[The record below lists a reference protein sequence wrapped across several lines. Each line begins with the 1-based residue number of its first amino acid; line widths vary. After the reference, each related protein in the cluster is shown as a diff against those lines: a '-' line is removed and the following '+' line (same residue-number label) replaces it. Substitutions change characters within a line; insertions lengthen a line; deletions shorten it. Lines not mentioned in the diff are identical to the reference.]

1 MGKRSTSR
9 VDRLDDENTQDT
21 YTVNDRM
28 QADARAAG
36 GDAPPDDGDSA
47 LYEEDVV
54 IVDDADTDDEYDDD
68 EDDDLVDENT
78 DDPDAI
84 RDDIEETRSQLG
96 DTIDA
101 IQEKLSPQRI
111 TRQVTDSVRE
121 ATIGKAEEFMSDM
134 SQRAQGLGASL
145 GETLRENWVPAALIG
160 VGVGWLLF
168 RNGANRQQNRNPYYS
183 GGYGYR
189 GYDYPNYPNPSD
201 YQARTYRTS
210 SGNQGAVQQ
219 GMRKAGQAVN
229 QAQSAVGDTMD
240 TMQGKMGDAIDTVQ
254 ETMGRVGDQAQYRAQ
269 QAQSWLADAYDDN
282 PLMFGAVALAAGVAV
297 AMAIPETQQEHE
309 WMGPTRDS
317 MLQQAESVTQD
328 TLQKTQQVAKR
339 AASAATDAAQD
350 EAKKQQLTR

>member
-54 IVDDADTDDEYDDD
+54 IVDD

-121 ATIGKAEEFMSDM
+121 ATIGKAEE
-134 SQRAQGLGASL
+134 
-145 GETLRENWVPAALIG
+145 
-160 VGVGWLLF
+160 
-168 RNGANRQQNRNPYYS
+168 
-183 GGYGYR
+183 
-189 GYDYPNYPNPSD
+189 
-201 YQARTYRTS
+201 
-210 SGNQGAVQQ
+210 
-219 GMRKAGQAVN
+219 
-229 QAQSAVGDTMD
+229 
-240 TMQGKMGDAIDTVQ
+240 
-254 ETMGRVGDQAQYRAQ
+254 
-269 QAQSWLADAYDDN
+269 
-282 PLMFGAVALAAGVAV
+282 
-297 AMAIPETQQEHE
+297 
-309 WMGPTRDS
+309 
-317 MLQQAESVTQD
+317 
-328 TLQKTQQVAKR
+328 
-339 AASAATDAAQD
+339 
-350 EAKKQQLTR
+350 